1 MTVIYANTVRSVGP
15 EAASFLAERM
25 LVTFGDQAPEELRDF
40 CYALPPAT
48 STGAISVGDA
58 LVLDGARYPITAIG
72 DVAQKN
78 LDALG
83 HVTLVFDGAA
93 EPRLSGAIHVS
104 AQAALPTLRQGSTIA
119 VESA

>member
-1 MTVIYANTVRSVGP
+1 MTVIYTNTVRSVGP

-40 CYALPPAT
+40 CYALPPASST
-48 STGAISVGDA
+48 STIAVGDA
-58 LVLDGARYPITAIG
+58 LVLDGVRYPITAIG

-78 LDALG
+78 LDSLG

-93 EPRLSGAIHVS
+93 EPRLSGALHVS
-104 AQAALPTLRQGSTIA
+104 ADGALPTLRQGSTIV

>member
-15 EAASFLAERM
+15 EAASFLSERM
-25 LVTFGDQAPEELRDF
+25 LVTFGDQAPDELRDF

-48 STGAISVGDA
+48 STAAIGIGDA
-58 LVLDGARYPITAIG
+58 LVLDGARFPITAIG
-72 DVAQKN
+72 NVAQKN

-83 HVTLVFDGAA
+83 HVTLVFDGAG

-104 AQAALPTLRQGSTIA
+104 ADGDLPSLGEGSTIA
-119 VESA
+119 IESA

>member
-1 MTVIYANTVRSVGP
+1 MTVIYRNTVRAVGP

-48 STGAISVGDA
+48 STAVIKVGDA
-58 LVLDGARYPITAIG
+58 LVLDGARFPITALG

-78 LDALG
+78 LDSLG
-83 HVTLVFDGAA
+83 HVTLVFDGAG
-93 EPRLSGAIHVS
+93 EPRLSGAVHVS
-104 AQAALPTLRQGSTIA
+104 AEGALPTLREGSTIT